1 MKLCFVH
8 GGGYACYG
16 IGRMDRAYKVR
27 DEGKVNDI
35 QGIPSS
41 YLRKLYFD
49 CLTHSYPA
57 LDYLLETVTSDNVL
71 LGSDFPFDMGFDSP
85 AQWVLDAPNL
95 SDIDKE
101 KILGGNA
108 TRLLGLDSSD

>member
-1 MKLCFVH
+1 
-8 GGGYACYG
+8 
-16 IGRMDRAYKVR
+16 VR

-35 QGIPSS
+35 QGIPSA

-85 AQWVLDAPNL
+85 AQWILDAPNV